1 MTGELAMGGNK
12 VSGVANGT
20 VASDAVNKGQL
31 DAGLAAQHI
40 SEFSTTDLVEGD
52 NQYFTTV
59 RAQDAISVVDVSG
72 EGNVSKTGGVISIDT
87 AKSVLELSDVVDST
101 IVDKEGFVLRAKTD
115 GTGFELVSPD
125 LLSFSR
131 SKRQVFNGDGAQTTF
146 AIDFDVTEQ
155 NAMVFVG
162 GVIQDPSV
170 HYFIDVENRTITFN
184 GAIPVGTQAVL
195 VAQSSTS
202 VGVLDPGSV
211 TLETLAPNVKVFQQG
226 NDVIVGTS
234 ATAVSSFPTNVYRS
248 AKYVVSVELNGEFE
262 TRECLVVHN
271 GTDAYITE
279 YGIIY
284 TGNDLLGDTDVRVV
298 NGVVELT
305 YTAVSAGAVVT
316 ASASYIDV

>member
-1 MTGELAMGGNK
+1 
-12 VSGVANGT
+12 
-20 VASDAVNKGQL
+20 
-31 DAGLAAQHI
+31 
-40 SEFSTTDLVEGD
+40 
-52 NQYFTTV
+52 
-59 RAQDAISVVDVSG
+59 
-72 EGNVSKTGGVISIDT
+72 
-87 AKSVLELSDVVDST
+87 
-101 IVDKEGFVLRAKTD
+101 
-115 GTGFELVSPD
+115 
-125 LLSFSR
+125 
-131 SKRQVFNGDGAQTTF
+131 
-146 AIDFDVTEQ
+146 
-155 NAMVFVG
+155 MVFVG